1 MSLRPRALWLPVLS
15 LLLAACAAQ
24 QQVPQADTSPFHHDL
39 EEGPFPW
46 TGQTFDSG
54 PEKFTFAL
62 FSDLTGGEREGVYE
76 VAVEQLKL
84 LRPELILSVGDLIEG
99 GTTDREQLG
108 REWDSFDQRAGKARA
123 PVFYAG
129 GNHDLTNPVMWDV
142 YEERYG
148 RRYYHFTYRNTLF
161 LVLDTE
167 DNSTEQQ
174 WELHKIRDASLEA
187 VKSDGW
193 GIFMETDYG
202 KSVERKFGRV
212 GEKQAAYFR
221 EVITA
226 NPDVLHTFVILH
238 KPVWERADEKNFALV
253 EAALSDRPYTVFYG
267 HEHAYLH
274 ETRYDRDYIRLGT
287 TGGVQNISKDM
298 AIDHVSLVT
307 VSKEGVDI
315 ANLRMSG
322 IFGKDGKIPLNGEDL
337 CFDAQECGEP

>member
-1 MSLRPRALWLPVLS
+1 MSLLPRALWLPVLS
-15 LLLAACAAQ
+15 LLLAGCAAQ
-24 QQVPQADTSPFHHDL
+24 QPAPLADTSTFHHDL
-39 EEGPFPW
+39 DEGPFPW
-46 TGQTFDSG
+46 TGQTFDNG

-62 FSDLTGGEREGVYE
+62 FSDLTGGERQGIYE

-108 REWDSFDQRAGKARA
+108 REWDAFDQRAGKARA
-123 PVFYAG
+123 PIFYTG

-148 RRYYHFTYRNTLF
+148 RHYYHFTYRNTLF
-161 LVLDTE
+161 LVLNTE

-193 GIFMETDYG
+193 GVFKETDYG
-202 KSVERKFGRV
+202 KSVERKYGRV

-221 EVITA
+221 GVITA

-238 KPVWERADEKNFALV
+238 KPTWERADEKNFASL
-253 EAALSDRPYTVFYG
+253 ELALSGRPYTVFYG

-274 ETRYDRDYIRLGT
+274 ETRHGRDYIRLGT
-287 TGGVQNISKDM
+287 TGGVQNVKKDM

-322 IFGKDGKIPLNGEDL
+322 IFGKDGKVPLNGEDL
-337 CFDAQECGEP
+337 CFDARECGEP